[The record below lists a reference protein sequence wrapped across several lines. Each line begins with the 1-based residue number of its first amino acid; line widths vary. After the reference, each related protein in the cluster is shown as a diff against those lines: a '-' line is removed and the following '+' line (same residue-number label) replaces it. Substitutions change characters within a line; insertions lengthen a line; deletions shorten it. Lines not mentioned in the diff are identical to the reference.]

1 MKAANTYAL
10 AKPKTGIAVPANDA
24 IPTDLL
30 IGDQWRESANK
41 QRIPVLNPA
50 NGDLITTISDAT
62 LEDGMA
68 AVDAAAKAAPGWAA
82 TPARQRAEILRR
94 CYDKMIANA
103 DWLAHLISLEM
114 GKALVDSKGEILY
127 AAEFFRWYSEETARI
142 RGEIQTSPG
151 GNNKIVVQYQPIGI
165 SLLITPWN
173 FPAAMATR
181 KIAPALGAGCTVI
194 LKPAIETPLTALAI
208 AQIMLEAG
216 VPPGVINVIT
226 PQDPG
231 PVCAAIM
238 HDPRVRK
245 MSFTGSTAVGRKLL
259 ATASDTVLNCSMELG
274 GNAPVLVFNDADID
288 EAIEGTMIAKMRN
301 GGQACTATN
310 RFYIQKGV
318 LKDFT
323 AKLTAR
329 MGAMKLGDGTDP
341 ETALGP
347 VITQKQADKI
357 AGLVDG
363 AVKEGAKIV
372 LGGARPNVPGYF
384 YPATV
389 LTDVPADATILKDE
403 IFGPVAAIVAF
414 DTEEEVIRLS
424 NNTEYGLAAYLYTK
438 DMKKGLNIAQKL
450 DYGMI
455 GVNRGLVSDTAAP
468 FGGVK
473 QSGLGREGSH
483 HGLIEFTECRYV
495 AVTW

>member
-1 MKAANTYAL
+1 MKSANTYAL
-10 AKPKTGIAVPANDA
+10 EKPKSGIAVPANDA

-30 IGDQWRESANK
+30 IGDKWMQGTGE
-41 QRIPVLNPA
+41 RIPVYNPA
-50 NGDLITTISDAT
+50 NGEVITTISNCSVAEG
-62 LEDGMA
+62 LA
-68 AVDAAAKAAPGWAA
+68 AVDAAEKAAPGWAA
-82 TPARQRAEILRR
+82 TPARQRAEILRK
-94 CYDKMIANA
+94 CYDRMIANA

-114 GKALVDSKGEILY
+114 GKALPDSKGEILY

-142 RGEIQTSPG
+142 RGEMQDSPSG
-151 GNNKIVVQYQPIGI
+151 QNKILVQYQPIGI

-194 LKPAIETPLTALAI
+194 LKPAVETPLTALAV

-216 VPPGVINVIT
+216 VPPGVVNVIT
-226 PQDPG
+226 PNDPG
-231 PVCAAIM
+231 PVCSAIM

-274 GNAPVLVFNDADID
+274 GNAPFIVFDDANVDD
-288 EAIEGTMIAKMRN
+288 AVEGAMIAKMRN
-301 GGQACTATN
+301 GGQACTAAN
-310 RFYIQKGV
+310 RLYVQKGV
-318 LKDFT
+318 LAEFT
-323 AKLTAR
+323 EKLTAK
-329 MGAMKLGDGTDP
+329 MKALKLGEGTDP
-341 ETALGP
+341 STQLGP
-347 VITQKQADKI
+347 VITEKQVDKI

-363 AVKEGAKIV
+363 AVKQGAKV
-372 LGGARPNVPGYF
+372 ALGGARPNRSGYF

-389 LTDVPADATILKDE
+389 LTDVSADADILKDE
-403 IFGPVAAIVAF
+403 IFGPVAPIIAF
-414 DTEEEVIRLS
+414 DSEEEVIRLS
-424 NNTEYGLAAYLYTK
+424 NDTEYGLAAYLFTK
-438 DMKKGLNIAQKL
+438 DTKRGLAIAQKL
-450 DYGMI
+450 EYGMI

-468 FGGVK
+468 FGGMK

>member
-1 MKAANTYAL
+1 MKSANTYAL
-10 AKPKTGIAVPANDA
+10 PKPKSGIAVPANDA

-30 IGDQWRESANK
+30 IGNSWREGTGGP
-41 QRIPVLNPA
+41 RIAVLNPA
-50 NGDLITTISDAT
+50 NGEVITTIANAGM
-62 LEDGMA
+62 EDGIA
-68 AVDAAAKAAPGWAA
+68 AIDAAEKAAPGWAA

-114 GKALVDSKGEILY
+114 GKALADSKGEILY

-142 RGEIQTSPG
+142 RGELQDSPG
-151 GNNKIVVQYQPIGI
+151 GANKILVQYQPIGI

-194 LKPAIETPLTALAI
+194 LKPAIETPLTAFAV
-208 AQIMLEAG
+208 AQIMLDAG

-226 PQDPG
+226 PHDPG

-259 ATASDTVLNCSMELG
+259 ATASETVLNCSMELG
-274 GNAPVLVFNDADID
+274 GNAPFIVFDDANID
-288 EAIEGTMIAKMRN
+288 EAVEGAMIAKMRN
-301 GGQACTATN
+301 GGQACTAAN
-310 RFYIQKGV
+310 RLYVQKGV
-318 LKDFT
+318 LKVFT
-323 AKLTAR
+323 EKLTAR
-329 MGAMKLGDGTDP
+329 MAALKLGDGTDP
-341 ETALGP
+341 DTQLGP
-347 VITQKQADKI
+347 VITERQADKI

-363 AVKEGAKIV
+363 AIKEGAKV
-372 LGGARPNVPGYF
+372 TLGGARPNRPGFF

-389 LTDVPADATILKDE
+389 LTDVPADAAILEDE
-403 IFGPVAAIVAF
+403 IFGPVAAIIAF
-414 DTEEEVIRLS
+414 DTEEEVISLS

-438 DMKKGLNIAQKL
+438 DMKRGLAIAQKL
-450 DYGMI
+450 EYGMI

-495 AVTW
+495 AVSW

>member
-1 MKAANTYAL
+1 MKSLNTYAL
-10 AKPKTGIAVPANDA
+10 SKPKSGIALPANDA

-30 IGDQWRESANK
+30 VGDSWREGSSK
-41 QRIPVLNPA
+41 QRIPVFNPA
-50 NGDLITTISDAT
+50 NGEVITTIADAT
-62 LEDGMA
+62 VQDGLA
-68 AVDAAAKAAPGWAA
+68 AVDAAAKAAPSWAA
-82 TPARQRAEILRR
+82 TPPRQRAEILRR
-94 CYDKMIANA
+94 CYDKIIANA

-114 GKALVDSKGEILY
+114 GKALSDSKGEVLY
-127 AAEFFRWYSEETARI
+127 AAEFYRWYSEETARI
-142 RGEIQTSPG
+142 RGELQDSPS
-151 GNNKIVVQYQPIGI
+151 GNNKILVQYQPIGI

-194 LKPAIETPLTALAI
+194 LKPAIETPLTAFAV
-208 AQIMLEAG
+208 AQLMLDAG

-226 PQDPG
+226 PKDPG

-245 MSFTGSTAVGRKLL
+245 LSFTGSTVVGRKLL
-259 ATASDTVLNCSMELG
+259 ATAADTVLNCSMELG
-274 GNAPVLVFNDADID
+274 GNAPFIVFNDANID
-288 EAIEGTMIAKMRN
+288 DAVEGAMIAKMRN
-301 GGQACTATN
+301 GGQACTAAN

-318 LKDFT
+318 LKEFT
-323 AKLTAR
+323 EKLTAK
-329 MGAMKLGDGTDP
+329 MGALKLGDGTDP
-341 ETALGP
+341 DTALGP
-347 VITQKQADKI
+347 VINEKQAAKI

-363 AVKEGAKIV
+363 AIKEGAKV
-372 LGGARPNVPGYF
+372 LLGGKRPQRGGYF

-389 LTDVPADATILKDE
+389 LSDVPANAVILKDE

-414 DTEEEVIRLS
+414 DTAEEVIGMS
-424 NNTEYGLAAYLYTK
+424 NDTEYGLSAYIYTK
-438 DMKKGLNIAQKL
+438 DLKKGLNIAQKL
-450 DYGMI
+450 DYGMV

-483 HGLIEFTECRYV
+483 HGLLEFSECRYV